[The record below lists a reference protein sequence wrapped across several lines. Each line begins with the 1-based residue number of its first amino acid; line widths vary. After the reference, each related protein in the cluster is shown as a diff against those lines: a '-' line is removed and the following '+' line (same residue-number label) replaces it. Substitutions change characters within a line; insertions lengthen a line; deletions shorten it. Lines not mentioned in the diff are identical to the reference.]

1 MSNDIR
7 KTYIISIILVVIVA
21 TCTLFSFTINKWFSA
36 GLLTISAIAVSL
48 LIKKNRLLKTNK
60 KKILKIMVVFGIL
73 YIALFYTLG
82 LYTSFYKQT
91 NILSLKTLFNYII
104 PITMIII
111 STEII
116 RNKLL
121 INDKPKSLIM
131 VTILGVLVDI
141 TIYLDMYGFRNLE
154 SFLGLLG
161 FVTFSAIANNIL
173 YTYISRK
180 YGKDPIIAYK
190 LITILYMY
198 IIPIMPDVYI
208 YFRTFVRLLY
218 PLLIYGYIERY
229 YNDEKTKKRPKELKQ
244 QTISIVVGSVLTVI
258 IIALVSCKFLYGVL
272 VIGSESMSGNIEKGD
287 VIVFKNKKNKVEVGD
302 VIVFNRDKIKVVH
315 RVIKIRNVNDE
326 FRYYTKGDANIMA
339 DDGYITKKD
348 LMGKVLIRIRYIGK
362 PTLWLRQV
370 FDKEG

>member
-36 GLLTISAIAVSL
+36 GLLTISAITVSL

-131 VTILGVLVDI
+131 VTILGVLADI

-198 IIPIMPDVYI
+198 IIPIMTDVYI

-218 PLLIYGYIERY
+218 P
-229 YNDEKTKKRPKELKQ
+229 K
-244 QTISIVVGSVLTVI
+244 
-258 IIALVSCKFLYGVL
+258 
-272 VIGSESMSGNIEKGD
+272 
-287 VIVFKNKKNKVEVGD
+287 
-302 VIVFNRDKIKVVH
+302 
-315 RVIKIRNVNDE
+315 
-326 FRYYTKGDANIMA
+326 
-339 DDGYITKKD
+339 
-348 LMGKVLIRIRYIGK
+348 
-362 PTLWLRQV
+362 
-370 FDKEG
+370 

>member
-91 NILSLKTLFNYII
+91 NILSIKTLFNYII

-131 VTILGVLVDI
+131 VTILGVLADI

-180 YGKDPIIAYK
+180 YGKDPVIAYK